1 MITVRIQFTLMHYK
15 NINNIFGLIYLLKFK
30 LATKGVII
38 IENFYFNLP
47 LISKIFF
54 FFETNILDFRLNKFI
69 INNCL
74 IEVKNGSRFRNLIK
88 TFTRFHKYIY
98 HIFDTYSSYT
108 IITPYVPYFHIYIIS
123 TISI

>member
-1 MITVRIQFTLMHYK
+1 MIIINNYK

-54 FFETNILDFRLNKFI
+54 FFETNIFDFRLNKFI

-74 IEVKNGSRFRNLIK
+74 IEVKHGSRFRNLIK

-98 HIFDTYSSYT
+98 HLFVDILYK
-108 IITPYVPYFHIYIIS
+108 
-123 TISI
+123 SIDKLNQCLKIRK